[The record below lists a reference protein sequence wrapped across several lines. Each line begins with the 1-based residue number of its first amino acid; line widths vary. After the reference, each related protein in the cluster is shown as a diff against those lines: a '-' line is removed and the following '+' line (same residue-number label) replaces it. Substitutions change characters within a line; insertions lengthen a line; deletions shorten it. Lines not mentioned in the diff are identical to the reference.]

1 MIISRKAPF
10 SFDHKVTSTGQPL
23 LAHMGRHPTEI
34 YEQVG
39 HVAMSWIGAFRPCPS
54 QLVMVQQVRHITLT
68 EFSRLARMRHVNI
81 ARPIEIYY
89 VGSEIHLVYEHVD
102 LDVFDI
108 LPLAQNEI
116 AAVMSQVMTAVHYLI
131 HLFAF
136 RIDAIR
142 ISSQGVVKMGTMEN
156 NFWF

>member
-1 MIISRKAPF
+1 
-10 SFDHKVTSTGQPL
+10 
-23 LAHMGRHPTEI
+23 MGRHPTEI

-116 AAVMSQVMTAVHYLI
+116 AAVISQVMTAIHYLI

-142 ISSQGVVKMGTMEN
+142 ISPQGVVKMGTMEN

>member
-1 MIISRKAPF
+1 MIISRMAPI

-23 LAHMGRHPTEI
+23 LAHMGRHPTEN
-34 YEQVG
+34 YESVG
-39 HVAMSWIGAFRPCPS
+39 HVGMAWIGALRPCLS
-54 QLVMVQQVRHITLT
+54 QLVMVQPVRHITLT
-68 EFSRLARMRHVNI
+68 EFSRLARMKHVNI

-89 VGSEIHLVYEHVD
+89 MESEIHLVYEHVD
-102 LDVFDI
+102 LDLFEI

-116 AAVMSQVMTAVHYLI
+116 AAVMSQVMTAVHYLV

-142 ISSQGVVKMGTMEN
+142 ISPQGVVKMGTMEN